1 MKKAVLFKALQRHL
15 GFRNPDSILQI
26 TPEIINKL
34 APQELILSE
43 RYLLSLK
50 DKGIQF
56 TYPGDALYPASF
68 YQMLEPPLF
77 LEYVGEPVWMHKQ
90 ILAIVGARKIHPF
103 TDRWLRFEIP
113 LFLEARP
120 DIAIASGGAIGVD
133 QCAHTVAIKSDRP
146 TIVVLPCGLEN
157 LFPKNLNT
165 LKKLVLQTGGC
176 FLSEFESEQ
185 SVRKHLFFFRN
196 RLITALAQVTMVA
209 QAEKKSGSFLTV
221 HHALQNGR
229 TMVTLPA
236 HPMMFEFSGNQHL
249 MREGCFYVLTNKDL
263 LNFWEAECWSGRGLT
278 LDTDRI

>member
-15 GFRNPDSILQI
+15 GFRNPDSLLQI

-34 APQELILSE
+34 APQELIMAE
-43 RYLLSLK
+43 RYLIGLK

-56 TYPGDALYPASF
+56 TYPGDSFYPKSF

-120 DIAIASGGAIGVD
+120 EIAIASGGAVGVD

-146 TIVVLPCGLEN
+146 TVVVLPCGVEN

-176 FLSEFESEQ
+176 FLSEFESDQ
-185 SVRKHLFFFRN
+185 AVRKHLFFFRN
-196 RLITALAQVTMVA
+196 RLITALAQITMVA

-278 LDTDRI
+278 LDIGRI

>member
-15 GFRNPDSILQI
+15 GFRNPESILQL
-26 TPEIINKL
+26 TSEIIKKL
-34 APQELILSE
+34 RPEELLLAE
-43 RYLLSLK
+43 RYLISLK
-50 DKGIQF
+50 DKGIHF
-56 TYPGDALYPASF
+56 TFPGDELYPTSF
-68 YQMLEPPLF
+68 YKMLEPPLF

-90 ILAIVGARKIHPF
+90 IFAIVGSRKIHPF
-103 TDRWLRFEIP
+103 TDRWMRFEIP

-120 DIAIASGGAIGVD
+120 EIAIASGGAMGVD

-146 TIVVLPCGLEN
+146 TIVVLPCGVEN
-157 LFPKNLNT
+157 LFPTNLNN
-165 LKKLVLQTGGC
+165 LKKYVLQTGGC
-176 FLSEFESEQ
+176 FLSEFENDQ
-185 SVRKHLFFFRN
+185 SVRKHFFFFRN
-196 RLITALAQVTMVA
+196 RLITALANVTMVA

-229 TMVTLPA
+229 TVITLPA

-278 LDTDRI
+278 LDIGCI

>member
-1 MKKAVLFKALQRHL
+1 MKKAVQFKALQRHL
-15 GFRNPDSILQI
+15 GFRNPESLLQI
-26 TPEIINKL
+26 TPEVLNKL
-34 APQELILSE
+34 APQELIMAE

-56 TYPGDALYPASF
+56 TYPGDALYPKSF
-68 YQMLEPPLF
+68 YQMIEPPLF
-77 LEYVGEPVWMHKQ
+77 LEFVGEPVWLYKQ

-113 LFLEARP
+113 LFLEAKP
-120 DIAIASGGAIGVD
+120 DVAIASGGAMGVD
-133 QCAHTVAIKSDRP
+133 QCAHQAAVKSDRP
-146 TIVVLPCGLEN
+146 TIVVLPCGLDN
-157 LFPKNLNT
+157 LFPKNLNE
-165 LKKLVLQTGGC
+165 LKKYVLQTGGC
-176 FLSEFESEQ
+176 FISEFESDQ
-185 SVRKHLFFFRN
+185 SVRKHFFYFRN
-196 RLITALAQVTMVA
+196 RLITALSNVTMVA

-229 TMVTLPA
+229 TVITLPA

-278 LDTDRI
+278 LDIDRM